1 MEFMVNK
8 RKLKQRFIN
17 LKNLILHRILELPI
31 LENLFAN
38 NNRINTIDP
47 FKIVKMKFLHTLNL
61 QNNDLSQI
69 PHELGKAEQIK

>member
-1 MEFMVNK
+1 MVKINAFFTFCYVK
-8 RKLKQRFIN
+8 NFLIKFLKLQKI
-17 LKNLILHRILELPI
+17 ELPI

-38 NNRINTIDP
+38 NNRINFIDP
-47 FKIVKMKFLHTLNL
+47 FKIIKMQFLHTLNL

>member
-1 MEFMVNK
+1 MH
-8 RKLKQRFIN
+8 FIYFDFTTICS
-17 LKNLILHRILELPI
+17 LGLILKKLELPI

-38 NNRINTIDP
+38 NNRINFIDP
-47 FKIVKMKFLHTLNL
+47 FKIVKMQFLHTLNL